1 MKKHKKGSADA
12 PGMSKREKKLF
23 FHLFAPLYTHYRLAR
38 GVSAEA
44 ACALAGEEAIRA
56 LLEGQKNHWL

>member
-1 MKKHKKGSADA
+1 MKKRKKASDA
-12 PGMSKREKKLF
+12 PGMSKKERKLF
-23 FHLFAPLYTHYRLAR
+23 FQLYAPLYAHYRLVR